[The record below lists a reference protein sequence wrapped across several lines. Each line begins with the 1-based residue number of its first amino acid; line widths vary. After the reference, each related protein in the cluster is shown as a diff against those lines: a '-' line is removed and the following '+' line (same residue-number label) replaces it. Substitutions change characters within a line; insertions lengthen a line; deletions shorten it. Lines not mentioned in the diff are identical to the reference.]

1 MNRSKKT
8 FLWVAGVFI
17 ILLALFFLLARHI
30 INLGP
35 VKTEVVNI
43 FSEKTGGQLAYEK
56 AEISFFPQSRIV
68 LHSVNFSIPEKISGN
83 VESLALYPSLLSL
96 LKGKVKIAGFKALTP
111 DLIVFDTELSHKKP
125 GKKFGI
131 AEMIASAVTELETMS
146 PNLGVDIE
154 QGRLAV
160 SDKNGPVFWFR
171 KISARMVSTEKKSTI
186 RLGCQ
191 SNLWDRLSADVELN
205 PKNSEI
211 GGQVTIHGFRP
222 HRITGHL
229 FPHALRKISA
239 SRINLAMDFQG
250 TEANTIHG
258 RIKGDIPVLTLKR
271 GEIQTDVEVRS
282 IRGAFKIN
290 RDIIEVVLD
299 DMEISRP
306 RLSLS
311 GKLKKDRSSSRISLE
326 LEGRDIDV
334 SAAKK
339 TVLAAAGDIPVI
351 VHIFDIVKSGHVPL
365 ITCTTRGNSLA
376 ELGKLKNLTIRGS
389 LMDGGIFVPG
399 VRRDLDN
406 VKGDV
411 VISGGILEGE
421 NLTAR
426 LGNSQGKNG
435 SLKIGLSNKNAPF
448 HLDIMIDADL
458 AQLPPVLKQVVRH
471 KKIFERAW
479 PD

>member
-1 MNRSKKT
+1 MNKFKKT

-17 ILLALFFLLARHI
+17 ILLALFFLLARHV
-30 INLGP
+30 INLEP
-35 VKTEVVNI
+35 VKTEVVNV

-56 AEISFFPQSRIV
+56 AEISFFPQYRIV

-96 LKGKVKIAGFKALTP
+96 LKGKVKIAEFKALAP
-111 DLIVFDTELSHKKP
+111 DLIVFNTELSHKKP
-125 GKKFGI
+125 GKKFAP
-131 AEMIASAVTELETMS
+131 AEMIGSAVTELETII

-171 KISARMVSTEKKSTI
+171 KISAHMVSTGKKSLL
-186 RLGCQ
+186 RLDCQ
-191 SNLWDRLSADVELN
+191 SNLWDRLSAHVELN
-205 PKNSEI
+205 RKNPEI
-211 GGQVTIHGFRP
+211 NGQININGFQP

-229 FPHALRKISA
+229 FPHALRKIST
-239 SRINLAMDFQG
+239 SRINLTMNFQG

-282 IRGAFKIN
+282 IRSAFRIN

-334 SAAKK
+334 TAARK
-339 TVLAAAGDIPVI
+339 TVLAAAGD
-351 VHIFDIVKSGHVPL
+351 
-365 ITCTTRGNSLA
+365 
-376 ELGKLKNLTIRGS
+376 
-389 LMDGGIFVPG
+389 
-399 VRRDLDN
+399 
-406 VKGDV
+406 
-411 VISGGILEGE
+411 
-421 NLTAR
+421 
-426 LGNSQGKNG
+426 
-435 SLKIGLSNKNAPF
+435 
-448 HLDIMIDADL
+448 
-458 AQLPPVLKQVVRH
+458 
-471 KKIFERAW
+471 
-479 PD
+479 